1 MADMNAARQAAQAAK
16 DTAKAK
22 IAAAKRE
29 AAEKKALRL
38 NPPPKYVTMPEPTG
52 DAEADSAAD
61 LTAVQ
66 AGFRARAQDESG
78 RKALVTDSEFWACLC
93 FQTRAQKDAF
103 LRALKLL
110 ELGDKY
116 IDGEAAA
123 KVLGIE
129 LPAERPPYHDTSK
142 VDRVWSDLAM

>member
-52 DAEADSAAD
+52 DAARHGVRAARPKPPPLGTSHEPHD
-61 LTAVQ
+61 TNSGKTVRGCPNPASFRGPPLGRHAV
-66 AGFRARAQDESG
+66 RARTAWLWDGSG
-78 RKALVTDSEFWACLC
+78 YV
-93 FQTRAQKDAF
+93 QIDA
-103 LRALKLL
+103 
-110 ELGDKY
+110 
-116 IDGEAAA
+116 
-123 KVLGIE
+123 
-129 LPAERPPYHDTSK
+129 
-142 VDRVWSDLAM
+142 